1 MEGLSVTPG
10 INTELREL
18 AADMVAAA
26 ADEYA
31 DLFEEYEFEQF
42 MEQVLFFGAGADDCN
57 GLFYWEQ

>member
-1 MEGLSVTPG
+1 MTPG

-31 DLFEEYEFEQF
+31 DLFEEAEFELF
-42 MEQVLFFGAGADDCN
+42 MDQLVFAAAGADDCN
-57 GLFYWEQ
+57 GLFQWEI

>member
-1 MEGLSVTPG
+1 MIPG

-31 DLFEEYEFEQF
+31 DLFEEAEFELF
-42 MEQVLFFGAGADDCN
+42 MEQVLLFGAGGDDCS
-57 GLFYWEQ
+57 GLFQWEM